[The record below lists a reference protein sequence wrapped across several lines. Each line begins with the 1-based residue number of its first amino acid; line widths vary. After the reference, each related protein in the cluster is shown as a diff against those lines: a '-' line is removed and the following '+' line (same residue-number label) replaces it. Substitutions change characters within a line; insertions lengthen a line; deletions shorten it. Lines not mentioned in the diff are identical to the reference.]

1 MSDRMRPLG
10 PWYYEKYQVKAGMS
24 KYNNSRLKSKLY
36 FDTRTHTMPKTII
49 RNKIIDDILRE
60 EGKIITNNLLRD
72 QLMQLK
78 TMDLIK
84 LKEIQRTNHPGMKKR
99 IYVYNDTH

>member
-1 MSDRMRPLG
+1 MT
-10 PWYYEKYQVKAGMS
+10 

-60 EGKIITNNLLRD
+60 EGNIMGNNLLRS

-84 LKEIQRTNHPGMKKR
+84 LKDLQRTNHAGMKKQ
-99 IYVYNDTH
+99 IFVYNDTHQKATNAGYSRKKGGTFFK